1 MITEKELLA
10 AIEECEAEP
19 ITPNKVSKLADF
31 YIIYDHLFGQ
41 PYDSGYSY
49 QAPIE
54 NTIEV
59 KGDSDFL
66 KTVNGMK
73 SEKVWAVMDE
83 LMTVLEA
90 TNPRLYDG
98 VMRKLED

>member
-1 MITEKELLA
+1 MITEKELLN
-10 AIEECEAEP
+10 AIEKCQQDP
-19 ITPNKVSKLADF
+19 ITSSKRSTLADL
-31 YIIYDHLFGQ
+31 YIIYDHLFGE
-41 PYDSGYSY
+41 PYDTGYSY

-54 NTIEV
+54 KVIEV

-73 SEKVWAVMDE
+73 SEKVWAVINE
-83 LMTVLEA
+83 LMEALEA

>member
-1 MITEKELLA
+1 MITEKELLN
-10 AIEECEAEP
+10 AIEECQQDP
-19 ITPNKVSKLADF
+19 ITSSKRSALADL
-31 YIIYDHLFGQ
+31 YIIYDHLFGE
-41 PYDSGYSY
+41 PYDTGYSY

-54 NTIEV
+54 NKIEV

-73 SEKVWAVMDE
+73 SEKVWAVINE
-83 LMTVLEA
+83 LMEVLEA

>member
-1 MITEKELLA
+1 MITEKELLN
-10 AIEECEAEP
+10 AIEECQQEP
-19 ITPNKVSKLADF
+19 ITSSKRSTLADL
-31 YIIYDHLFGQ
+31 YIIYDHLFGE
-41 PYDSGYSY
+41 PYDAEYSY

-54 NTIEV
+54 NRIEV

-73 SEKVWAVMDE
+73 PEKVWAVINE
-83 LMTVLEA
+83 LMDVLEA

>member
-1 MITEKELLA
+1 MITEKELIE
-10 AIEECEAEP
+10 AIAECQEEP
-19 ITPNKVSKLADF
+19 ITGTKRSALADL
-31 YIIYDHLFGQ
+31 YIIYDHLFGG
-41 PYDSGYSY
+41 PTYTSRGN

-54 NTIEV
+54 KIITV

-73 SEKVWAVMDE
+73 SEKVWAVINE
-83 LMTVLEA
+83 LMDALEA

>member
-19 ITPNKVSKLADF
+19 ITQNKVSKLADF

-41 PYDSGYSY
+41 PYDTGYSY

-54 NTIEV
+54 NKIEV

-73 SEKVWAVMDE
+73 SEKVWEVINE
-83 LMTVLEA
+83 LMDVLEA